1 MMKSLMTIVV
11 AAAVVLGAAEAFA
24 HENFRVIG
32 TLTKYQDSRVDV
44 KNREGRTISIKLDKQ
59 TEVTQ
64 DKKRVAAT
72 ELKVGRSVVVDAYG
86 DTEDDLLAL
95 EIRIVPTIAPR
106 GAR

>member
-1 MMKSLMTIVV
+1 MTKRVMTIAIAV
-11 AAAVVLGAAEAFA
+11 AVVLGTHAFA

-32 TLTKYQDSRVDV
+32 MLTKHQDSRIDV
-44 KNREGRTISIKLDKQ
+44 RNREGRTISIKLDKQ

-64 DKKRVAAT
+64 DKKKVDVA

-95 EIRIVPTIAPR
+95 EIRIVPAIAPR
-106 GAR
+106 GAK